1 MQPQQA
7 PDNFSFNQPIAN
19 NQNFTEGTIN
29 RQPVPQT
36 YTQSSNVNNPTALPT
51 RQAQKKQAMAE
62 MGMAQDAQEYK
73 KQQDAVERD
82 LQLLQ
87 YYTNIDQ
94 ANAKE
99 ARGYQ
104 FQTQQD
110 LKNLKMTLM

>member
-1 MQPQQA
+1 MKLK
-7 PDNFSFNQPIAN
+7 DL
-19 NQNFTEGTIN
+19 TIKQEVEIN
-29 RQPVPQT
+29 GNHYIYQGV
-36 YTQSSNVNNPTALPT
+36 LPRDT
-51 RQAQKKQAMAE
+51 DGKGPRKYFVFYSDKLKAE
-62 MGMAQDAQEYK
+62 MGMAQDAQEY
-73 KQQDAVERD
+73 QQQKDAVERD

-110 LKNLKMTLM
+110 LS

>member
-1 MQPQQA
+1 
-7 PDNFSFNQPIAN
+7 
-19 NQNFTEGTIN
+19 
-29 RQPVPQT
+29 
-36 YTQSSNVNNPTALPT
+36 
-51 RQAQKKQAMAE
+51 MAE

-73 KQQDAVERD
+73 KQQDTVERD

-110 LKNLKMTLM
+110 LRNFEQQKELAKMGYNQAERMANINYNQDINKLRLSNDLQTNQDLQKKVIDLRTQ

>member
-1 MQPQQA
+1 
-7 PDNFSFNQPIAN
+7 
-19 NQNFTEGTIN
+19 
-29 RQPVPQT
+29 
-36 YTQSSNVNNPTALPT
+36 
-51 RQAQKKQAMAE
+51 MAE

-110 LKNLKMTLM
+110 LRNFEQQKELAKMGYNQAERMANINYNQDINKHIVTGKQIGRAHV